1 MKVQIYGDSLM
12 KGVVVDENYHYKPL
26 AKTLLAELQEATG
39 VETVNRAH
47 FGYTVDKG
55 QAVLQ
60 KDLEGGM
67 VSDFAVIEFGGNDC
81 DFNWPEVAQSP
92 EAVHAPHTP
101 LEKFL
106 GTVTQMTQALKEKGI
121 QPVLMSLPPLDAQRY
136 LNFIGRLGSD
146 TAKILHWLGDVNRIY
161 RYQEMYSNQ
170 IAKLARKLSLPLID
184 VRTRFLERRDCGQL
198 IARDGIH
205 LTEAGYRLLL
215 DECRRE
221 MASL

>member
-170 IAKLARKLSLPLID
+170 IAKLSRKLSLPLID

-205 LTEAGYRLLL
+205 LTVAGYRLLL

>member
-47 FGYTVDKG
+47 FGYTVGKG

-67 VSDFAVIEFGGNDC
+67 ESDFAVIEFGGNDC

-92 EAVHAPHTP
+92 EVVHAPHTP

-136 LNFIGRLGSD
+136 LNFIGRLGS
-146 TAKILHWLGDVNRIY
+146 V
-161 RYQEMYSNQ
+161 
-170 IAKLARKLSLPLID
+170 ID